1 MAKDYQNRDVA
12 LSDDTVVSEQ
22 EEQDRQLG
30 FSMLAKLAIAAVV
43 VASLIICISKLM
55 EFNDIQKQLEA
66 DRKKIDYY
74 EEQIGRLKYY
84 INKEVDDEYIAEY
97 VREYLNYHFPDEEI
111 YYNND

>member
-1 MAKDYQNRDVA
+1 MAKDYQNHDVSISEDPT
-12 LSDDTVVSEQ
+12 LSEQ
-22 EEQDRQLG
+22 EQEHREG
-30 FSMLAKLAIAAVV
+30 MSMLTKLAIAAVV

-84 INKEVDDEYIAEY
+84 INKEVDEYIAEY

-111 YYNND
+111 YYNDDQQ